1 VPDRDF
7 EFAVRV
13 AEPFRLDEMLTE
25 LAGRLL
31 GRLGYGDPD
40 VADVVASIG
49 AELDRGELGRADG
62 RLLEFSTRDGQLQIV
77 MSFAGGRTWRLA
89 RPLP

>member
-1 VPDRDF
+1 VSDQDF
-7 EFAVRV
+7 QFAVRV

-31 GRLGYGDPD
+31 GRLGYRDPD
-40 VADVVASIG
+40 VAHLVASIG
-49 AELDRGELGRADG
+49 AELDREEPGRGDG
-62 RLLEFSTRDGQLQIV
+62 CLVEFSARDGQLQVV
-77 MSFAGGRTWRLA
+77 MSLAGGRTWRMA